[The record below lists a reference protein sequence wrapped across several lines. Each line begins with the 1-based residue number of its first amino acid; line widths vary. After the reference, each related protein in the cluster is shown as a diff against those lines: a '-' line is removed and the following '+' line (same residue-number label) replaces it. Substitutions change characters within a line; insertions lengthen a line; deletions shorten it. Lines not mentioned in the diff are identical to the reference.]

1 MEEVGV
7 ASARHRQNPRRRSL
21 VAEVP
26 AAAHATILRAIRNA
40 NADVNA
46 VRKATNVKTDYKGFE
61 LVETYLAGG
70 HVAIS
75 GEQDQARV
83 VKLLKTAARA
93 VALFGG
99 GDVAPAAER
108 TIKKIKTILQALEAK
123 SSTNK

>member
-7 ASARHRQNPRRRSL
+7 ASARHSPNPRRRSL

-40 NADVNA
+40 NADVIA
-46 VRKATNVKTDYKGFE
+46 LRKATNVKTDYKGFQ
-61 LVETYLAGG
+61 LVETTLAGC